1 MISASVLLADDPAH
15 RDAPEDHTLL
25 AAVPAAETIIAAVN
39 VARGPQ
45 QVVHRG
51 LGVISHTELAAE
63 ERLVRR
69 RTRTT

>member
-1 MISASVLLADDPAH
+1 
-15 RDAPEDHTLL
+15 
-25 AAVPAAETIIAAVN
+25 VN
-39 VARGPQ
+39 VARDPQ

-69 RTRTT
+69 KTRTT